1 MSEARASSE
10 DGLTDSQRRAI
21 VGVFAQFAE
30 VQKASLYG
38 SRALGRYR
46 PGSDIDLTLV
56 GPLDL
61 QTLNRISVALDDLLL
76 PYVIDLSIFSQI
88 DNDHLRAHIERVGV
102 EFYSVF

>member
-1 MSEARASSE
+1 MSEARAAVD
-10 DGLTDSQRRAI
+10 DGLSEGQRCAI
-21 VGVFAQFAE
+21 VGVFAEFAE
-30 VQKASLYG
+30 VQKAILYG

-61 QTLNRISVALDDLLL
+61 QTLNRISLALDDLLL

-88 DNDHLRAHIERVGV
+88 DNDRLREHIERVGV
-102 EFYSVF
+102 EFYSS